1 MGTGA
6 GDLLGRLIQRGAQAG
21 LVPSLVSVGRTLG
34 RAAVVTLALNGAQ
47 CTAFFVIAGDVGP
60 DRPRANRR
68 VGLRPLSGARLCA
81 NRLNDTDVRYAAAAV
96 AWISPGSGDAMHARA
111 RRAGG
116 VEATLDVAA
125 NVAVHVI
132 AVTIA
137 VSTEARATVRHARPF
152 CIGERAQ
159 RDDYRAPRQVL
170 RSRQPVH
177 Q

>member
-6 GDLLGRLIQRGAQAG
+6 GDLLGRLIQCRAQAG
-21 LVPSLVSVGRTLG
+21 LVPSLVPIRRTLG
-34 RAAVVTLALNGAQ
+34 RAAVVALALNGAQ
-47 CTAFFVIAGDVGP
+47 CTAFFVIARHVGP
-60 DRPRANRR
+60 DRSRANRR

-96 AWISPGSGDAMHARA
+96 AWICARSGDAMHAFA
-111 RRAGG
+111 WSAGG
-116 VEATLDVAA
+116 IEITLDVAT
-125 NVAVHVI
+125 NVAVYVI

-137 VSTEARATVRHARPF
+137 VSTEARATVRHAWPF

-159 RDDYRAPRQVL
+159 RDDYRAPCQVL